1 MVGIIV
7 VWKRKKSEQHTKQEG
22 VYYTTIDETTIKR
35 SPANK
40 PEPVYNEM
48 NDGQD
53 SKDPQYMDIPE
64 DIHSTCT
71 KQPDNLTLQDNPA
84 YSVHHVNT
92 QDDSSYSVP
101 CDIQVILKCKTILH
115 ILQLV

>member
-1 MVGIIV
+1 MVRIIV
-7 VWKRKKSEQHTKQEG
+7 VWKGKRNKQHTEQEG
-22 VYYTTIDETTIKR
+22 VYYTTIDEATLQR

-64 DIHSTCT
+64 DTHST
-71 KQPDNLTLQDNPA
+71 KQLDNLTMQDNPA

-92 QDDSSYSVP
+92 QDDTSYSVP